1 LPNSIAEII
10 ELFPGH
16 NDVRAEEF
24 FIMKKIILCADD
36 FSLNGSI
43 SSGIIDLIKYKRLS
57 AVSCL
62 VNSSNWTSHAGWLM
76 PFVNHVDIGLH
87 FNLTEGKSISAH
99 RYWHKG
105 TFPPLKKLLMDGYI
119 RRIPRDA
126 VHHELQAQIDAFR
139 QTMKRDPDFIDGHQ
153 HIHQFPLV
161 RDILLKVYE
170 ENFPG
175 KYPYI
180 RVSTNSLLKAV
191 QSPIARGKHCV
202 IFMTGGYRL
211 KKILEK
217 RNISHNKSFYGAY
230 SFSMRGN
237 YKNYFSY
244 FLSQVD
250 EGGLIMCHPATA
262 GFYDQQDPITEARI
276 EEYTFLKS
284 ADFHTLCETFEINL
298 VRFHTINK

>member
-1 LPNSIAEII
+1 
-10 ELFPGH
+10 
-16 NDVRAEEF
+16 
-24 FIMKKIILCADD
+24 MKNIILCADD

-76 PFVNHVDIGLH
+76 PFAHHVDIGLH

-99 RYWHKG
+99 TYWHKG
-105 TFPPLKKLLMDGYI
+105 TLPPLKKLLIDGYI

-139 QTMKRDPDFIDGHQ
+139 QMMKRDPDFIDGHQ

-161 RDILLKVYE
+161 RDVLLKVYE
-170 ENFPG
+170 ENFPS

-211 KKILEK
+211 KKMLDK
-217 RNISHNKSFYGAY
+217 RNIFYNKSFYGAY

-250 EGGLIMCHPATA
+250 EGGIIMCHPATA
-262 GFYDQQDPITEARI
+262 GIYDQQDPIAEARI
-276 EEYTFLKS
+276 EEYMFLKS

-298 VRFHTINK
+298 ARFHTINK